1 MKMKSFLMIFSVALL
16 LAGGCIP
23 NKKLIYVQDLK
34 SDASQS
40 KYDQMI
46 PYKIEEYVLQ
56 LNDVI
61 DVNMTTSDQELN
73 GLLRPEGFDGQPMRM
88 MGGGMMASGDV
99 FFLNGYT
106 LNEKGIVDLP
116 LVGEISLVGLTID
129 EAKNTVQRELEKY
142 VRDKEYYVRVRLGGI
157 RYSALGEFNTP
168 GKYTLLQ
175 NRVTIFEAIANAGD
189 LTVLAKR
196 SKIRLI
202 RQYPSG
208 SKSYEIDLRKSDF
221 MHSELYFI
229 RPNDMIYAEPIKARE
244 LGTGVT
250 IFQTTQLL
258 ISLATIG
265 LLVYA
270 TTN

>member
-1 MKMKSFLMIFSVALL
+1 L
-16 LAGGCIP
+16 
-23 NKKLIYVQDLK
+23 Q
-34 SDASQS
+34 SDAPRS
-40 KYDQMI
+40 KFDQTI

-61 DVNMTTSDQELN
+61 DVNMTTSDVELN
-73 GLLRPEGFDGQPMRM
+73 GLLRPEGADGQPMRI
-88 MGGGMMASGDV
+88 MGGGMMASGDI

-116 LVGEISLVGLTID
+116 LVGEVKLVGLTID
-129 EAKNTVQRELEKY
+129 QAKEAIAQELAKF

-157 RYSALGEFNTP
+157 RYSALGEFNSP

-196 SKIRLI
+196 NRIRLI
-202 RQYPSG
+202 RQYPGG
-208 SKSYEIDLRKSDF
+208 SKSYEIDLHKSDF
-221 MHSELYFI
+221 MNTELYFI

-244 LGTGVT
+244 LGTGATV
-250 IFQTTQLL
+250 FQTTQLL

-265 LLVYA
+265 LLIYA
-270 TTN
+270 ATN